1 MVCFLWWTLLG
12 LARIQHN
19 WLDLATFL
27 SSHIKQK
34 CYPSGAVKLFWHW
47 LHEKE
52 VEVSK
57 VAQSCPTLCDPKD
70 CCLPG
75 SSVHGIFQARVL
87 EWVAIPFSRVSS
99 RPRDQTQVSCIVSKT
114 LYRLSHQ
121 GRPREWKGSIVKI
134 EHTSKSQK
142 QKYQG
147 DQQKNPNELLGQP
160 NTTSCYLCP

>member
-87 EWVAIPFSRVSS
+87 EWVAIPFSRGSS
-99 RPRDQTQVSCIVSKT
+99 WPRDWTYISYISALAGKFF
-114 LYRLSHQ
+114 
-121 GRPREWKGSIVKI
+121 
-134 EHTSKSQK
+134 
-142 QKYQG
+142 
-147 DQQKNPNELLGQP
+147 
-160 NTTSCYLCP
+160 TTSATWEAQGSLCYVTIIQVDVKVEDRILGG